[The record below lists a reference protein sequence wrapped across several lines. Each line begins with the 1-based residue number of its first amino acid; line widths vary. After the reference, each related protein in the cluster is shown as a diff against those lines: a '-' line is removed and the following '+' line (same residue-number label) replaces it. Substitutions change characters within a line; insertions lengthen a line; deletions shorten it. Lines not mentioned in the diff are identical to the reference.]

1 MPYIAPELQ
10 ANTYSREH
18 ISGFNSQSLS
28 LTTSSVS
35 SVGSVMLSTGLSSQ
49 ASAAASLS
57 TVTSNNL
64 SLAVSRDTSQ
74 SVILS
79 TTTSTANSG

>member
-1 MPYIAPELQ
+1 MDEHLQ
-10 ANTYSREH
+10 ANTFSREQ

-28 LTTSSVS
+28 QTTSAVS
-35 SVGSVMLSTGLSSQ
+35 SVGSVMLSTGLSSATS
-49 ASAAASLS
+49 ASSSLS